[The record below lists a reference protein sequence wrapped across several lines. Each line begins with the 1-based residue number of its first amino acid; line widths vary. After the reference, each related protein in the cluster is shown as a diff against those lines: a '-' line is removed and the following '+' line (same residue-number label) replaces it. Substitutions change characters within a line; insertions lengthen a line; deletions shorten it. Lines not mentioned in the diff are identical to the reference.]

1 MNAERSRL
9 KLLGFSS
16 SFRGQSK
23 FSFEEEEGIRVDG
36 GWRLG
41 KETLNFLHFLL

>member
-16 SFRGQSK
+16 SLRGQSK
-23 FSFEEEEGIRVDG
+23 FSFNEEEVGIRVDVG
-36 GWRLG
+36 DWRKKL
-41 KETLNFLHFLL
+41 